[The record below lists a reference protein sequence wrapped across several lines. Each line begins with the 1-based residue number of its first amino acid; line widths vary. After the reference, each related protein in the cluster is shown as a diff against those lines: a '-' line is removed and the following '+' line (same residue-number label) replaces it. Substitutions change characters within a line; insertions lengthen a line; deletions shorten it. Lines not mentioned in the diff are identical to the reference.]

1 MSEIG
6 FLKPSD
12 AIPQSV
18 IDVLV
23 EYFGSVEKVDEI
35 SLNYLEEESDGIWTI
50 RLSFKM
56 PSYVIETI
64 GGVFETSYS
73 ASLEKFNTYLSKEL
87 RNKQLRRR
95 MFLKVREQDT
105 RFTDIGL

>member
-18 IDVLV
+18 TDVLV
-23 EYFGSVEKVDEI
+23 EYFGSEKKVDEI
-35 SLNYLEEESDGIWTI
+35 SLNYLEEEVDGIWTI

-64 GGVFETSYS
+64 GGVFVDDYDK
-73 ASLEKFNTYLSKEL
+73 SLSMFNKYLLKEL
-87 RNKQLRRR
+87 KNKQLRRR